1 MAHVTTITSGG
12 LTYPVTEFDSTAQQ
26 IDDAVAVLGGAS
38 TPQEALANLGAG
50 VRPSLLDNGCFV
62 GGGTGW
68 GVFPVNQRGKASY
81 GSGYVFDRWALN
93 GGTLT
98 LKPSGASWDSGF
110 VLNQGMGNL
119 NLADGKTRTVSY
131 VDENMHGF
139 SGLLTKDYT
148 IIGDYSFTFST
159 GTRFYAM
166 SRTLSPAMAWVKLED
181 GDDQTLFVEN
191 GDGTVTVL
199 PQNLDYHT
207 ELAKC
212 KYFFNRYNY
221 VQGTLMGFGF
231 ANSATELGLL
241 FKIPPM
247 RANPAITVSSFS
259 NIKISQS
266 TLSAGISPTGISSSF
281 IDGEGN
287 VNIALTVSGGLTP
300 GAVYRVGLLGGYIQF
315 NAEL

>member
-1 MAHVTTITSGG
+1 MAHQSNITVGG
-12 LTYPVTEFDSTAQQ
+12 HTVPVWEFDSTAQQ
-26 IDDAVAVLGGAS
+26 IDDVVAALGAAS
-38 TPQEALANLGAG
+38 TPQAALANLGAA
-50 VRPSLLDNGCFV
+50 VRPNLLGNACFA

-68 GVFPVNQRGKASY
+68 GIFPVNQRGKASY
-81 GSGYVFDRWALN
+81 GAGLVFDRWALN

-98 LKPSGASWDSGF
+98 LKPSGASWNSGF
-110 VLNQGMGNL
+110 VLSQGMGNL

-166 SRTLSPAMAWVKLED
+166 SLTLSPAMAWVKLED
-181 GDDQTLFVEN
+181 GAGQTLFVEN

-212 KYFFNRYNY
+212 QAYLQSFGIYDAFVCIGAADSYTDFQVPLSVPFRAQPVVLENGGIEGLSIGWYNKGNVLRLRILNRK
-221 VQGTLMGFGF
+221 GTVGEVIAF
-231 ANSATELGLL
+231 
-241 FKIPPM
+241 
-247 RANPAITVSSFS
+247 SSPCF
-259 NIKISQS
+259 
-266 TLSAGISPTGISSSF
+266 LSA
-281 IDGEGN
+281 D
-287 VNIALTVSGGLTP
+287 
-300 GAVYRVGLLGGYIQF
+300 
-315 NAEL
+315 